1 MGVVNPV
8 VLVGLGGVAG
18 ALSRHLLGERI
29 DARTGDTLAVNVLG
43 SFALGAMLA
52 APAGDAAVLALG
64 TGFCGAFTTFST
76 FAFET
81 VRLFET
87 GERRRALA
95 SAVVNLVGAL
105 AAVWLGAT
113 LAAATW

>member
-1 MGVVNPV
+1 MVSPV
-8 VLVGLGGVAG
+8 LLVGAGGVLG

-29 DARTGDTLAVNVLG
+29 DARTMDTLAVNVVG
-43 SFALGAMLA
+43 SFILGVLVT
-52 APAGDAAVLALG
+52 APIDESLLLLFG

-87 GERRRALA
+87 GERRRAA
-95 SAVVNLVGAL
+95 INAAVNLLGAL
-105 AAVWLGAT
+105 GAVGLGWVVAT
-113 LAAATW
+113 QLA